1 LLADTGE
8 ETGTSLAAAV
18 PALSANFGDTE
29 EVSVAGVA
37 GAPDTRER
45 ERGVVCF
52 FRLNSLTLACISDIL
67 VVVLVVDSRPK
78 VVPSCPLR
86 YFSTCLHIGIGLHED
101 ASGLEFRGPAIGTK
115 ISDSLACSGT
125 KKSELPA
132 CLRRPA

>member
-1 LLADTGE
+1 MLADTGE

-37 GAPDTRER
+37 GAPDTMER

-67 VVVLVVDSRPK
+67 VVDSRPEG
-78 VVPSCPLR
+78 R
-86 YFSTCLHIGIGLHED
+86 TF
-101 ASGLEFRGPAIGTK
+101 ASFEI
-115 ISDSLACSGT
+115 
-125 KKSELPA
+125 
-132 CLRRPA
+132 